1 MKQKI
6 TIEANIW
13 CDKCRSKAMK
23 IAAVED
29 GVKSVAF
36 KGERSDQI
44 EISGDD
50 VDAAGL
56 TGLLRKKLGYANL
69 LSLEEITEKKVD
81 KEEKKTSQDE
91 QNTNSYSP
99 IRGRR
104 CCHHHEMELHI
115 YDPPSGGCT
124 IM

>member
-36 KGERSDQI
+36 KGARRDQI
-44 EISGDD
+44 EIIGDD

-56 TGLLRKKLGYANL
+56 TGLLRKKLGYADL
-69 LSLEEITEKKVD
+69 VSLEEITETKVD
-81 KEEKKTSQDE
+81 KEEKKPSPD
-91 QNTNSYSP
+91 SCP

-104 CCHHHEMELHI
+104 GCHHHEMELHI

>member
-23 IAAVED
+23 IAVVED

-36 KGERSDQI
+36 KEARSDQI
-44 EISGDD
+44 EIIGDD

-56 TGLLRKKLGYANL
+56 TRLLRKKLGYANL
-69 LSLEEITEKKVD
+69 LSLEEITEKK
-81 KEEKKTSQDE
+81 TSQDA

>member
-6 TIEANIW
+6 TIEAQIR

-29 GVKSVAF
+29 GVISVAF
-36 KGERSDQI
+36 KGAKRDQI
-44 EISGDD
+44 EIIGDE

-56 TGLLRKKLGYANL
+56 AKLLRKKLGYADL
-69 LSLEEITEKKVD
+69 VSVEEITEKKVNQ
-81 KEEKKTSQDE
+81 KENGGD
-91 QNTNSYSP
+91 
-99 IRGRR
+99 
-104 CCHHHEMELHI
+104 CHHHPHEMELHI
-115 YDPPSGGCT
+115 YDDPPSRGCT